1 MKSCSSECKAIEP
14 REIINK
20 ERLVHS
26 AGIVIEQEYNKPFG
40 LLIEKDS

>member
-1 MKSCSSECKAIEP
+1 MAGKTCSSEYKSLKP

-26 AGIVIEQEYNKPFG
+26 AENAIEQECNNP
-40 LLIEKDS
+40 LER